1 MGVNFANT
9 LRTVVR
15 TAVFLTLQL
24 WPTDAEQI
32 LKARIKPLSEL
43 AAG

>member
-1 MGVNFANT
+1 MAGNFANT

-15 TAVFLTLQL
+15 TAVLLTLQL

-32 LKARIKPLSEL
+32 LKNQNQAS
-43 AAG
+43 